1 MIEPI
6 NKPEDNQGKRADQIE
21 FTYKVTFF
29 AIIIILIVTGI
40 LWVII

>member
-6 NKPEDNQGKRADQIE
+6 NNARDNQGKRADQIE
-21 FTYKVTFF
+21 FSYKVTFF

-40 LWVII
+40 VWVIN